1 MSHQGTLHDTTFNL
15 SYSLRRQLF
24 RTSAAAQWVKNL
36 TWVSTWVAAEV
47 LFPSPAWLSGLKD
60 LVLLHLWREFKPW
73 QGVLTYIADVALGGK
88 KTVNCFGVPIVGKKK
103 KRQLFLDRK
112 YLNQVLKK
120 QMERTCH
127 YKLQACPVHFLPQ
140 PLNQPF
146 LQRALVPLFGE
157 WY

>member
-1 MSHQGTLHDTTFNL
+1 M
-15 SYSLRRQLF
+15 
-24 RTSAAAQWVKNL
+24 
-36 TWVSTWVAAEV
+36 
-47 LFPSPAWLSGLKD
+47 
-60 LVLLHLWREFKPW
+60 LLHLWLEFEPW

-88 KTVNCFGVPIVGKKK
+88 KKQLTVLEFLLWGKKK

-146 LQRALVPLFGE
+146 LQRALVSLFGE